1 MRVQVPSVT
10 PKAPYPNRQR
20 NPAQTRSSERSNRS
34 GATIDCMGWHTCDN
48 PDMCTFSDGCA
59 DPSIDIDTALA
70 DFLRGHT
77 ATDIKTWANHRQCTC
92 GESYHTM
99 ILGRDHAAHVAVE
112 LLKEFAI
119 QIALTTP

>member
-34 GATIDCMGWHTCDN
+34 GATITNMIEDEI
-48 PDMCTFSDGCA
+48 A
-59 DPSIDIDTALA
+59 EL
-70 DFLRGHT
+70 LRQHKQ
-77 ATDIKTWANHRQCTC
+77 TDKKTWANHRECTC